1 MCEDSSVG
9 DSNPEVTISE
19 GTIEDREEA
28 RFQVDLAVTVNS
40 ESNFYAGMASNLS
53 GGGIFV
59 ATHIVHPVGTKFNI
73 SLHLDD
79 GLGVVRG
86 VGEVRWMRAQD
97 ETAGLPAGLGIRF
110 IEVEGDGTRRI
121 EAFLERRGPLKVGP
135 SKAPPPMND

>member
-1 MCEDSSVG
+1 MDDPTPDV
-9 DSNPEVTISE
+9 VISE

-40 ESNFYAGMASNLS
+40 ESNFYAGFASNLS
-53 GGGIFV
+53 AGGIFV

-86 VGEVRWMRAQD
+86 VGEVRWLRAQD

-110 IEVEGDGTRRI
+110 IDVEGDGLERI
-121 EAFLERRGPLKVGP
+121 EAFLGKRGPMQVGP
-135 SKAPPPMND
+135 SKAPPPMDE